1 MLPEK
6 EKKSLLLTEEAKVT
20 RRVIHH
26 YQQRARTSVSPG
38 AMQELQVRT
47 GFRNTFYSAFAS
59 CNVWHSPV
67 KTLTQSRA
75 A

>member
-6 EKKSLLLTEEAKVT
+6 EKSLLLPEEAKDT
-20 RRVIHH
+20 RCVIHH
-26 YQQRARTSVSPG
+26 YQQIARTSVSPG